1 MGTQCLT
8 ASASTRCVE
17 IEVRRAGV
25 NLAPLYEQVA
35 RLCWVAG
42 QQNVYV
48 EKV

>member
-1 MGTQCLT
+1 MRR
-8 ASASTRCVE
+8 ATRR
-17 IEVRRAGV
+17 ISITPAGV